1 MNFAPEPSP
10 QSSPLEEE
18 RRRKAPQVSELKSP
32 LPSEGRGQGQ
42 GSKMR
47 SLPMRVLLV
56 GAAGRMGKTV
66 LDLAQNDSD
75 IQITAQSDLGDSIE
89 PEMKSCDV
97 AIDFS
102 QADSI
107 DEICRAALKHG
118 KSLVIG
124 TTGHSQQQRK
134 TIEETARSIPI
145 VLASNFSVGV
155 NVLFWLTQKASEL
168 LGSDFNPD
176 IVETHHKMKKDA
188 PSGTAKT
195 LAEILTAMRNSE
207 IPIESIRQGDVVGE
221 HTVIFSGPGER
232 LELSHRAADRG
243 IFARGALRAAKW
255 IINKPPGLY
264 SMQDVLGL

>member
-1 MNFAPEPSP
+1 
-10 QSSPLEEE
+10 
-18 RRRKAPQVSELKSP
+18 
-32 LPSEGRGQGQ
+32 
-42 GSKMR
+42 
-47 SLPMRVLLV
+47 
-56 GAAGRMGKTV
+56 
-66 LDLAQNDSD
+66 
-75 IQITAQSDLGDSIE
+75 
-89 PEMKSCDV
+89 MKNCDV

-107 DEICRAALKHG
+107 DEVCRAALQHA

-134 TIEETARSIPI
+134 TIEETAHSVAI

-155 NVLFWLTQKASEL
+155 NVLFWLTQKAAEL
-168 LGSDFNPD
+168 LGSDFTPE

-195 LAEILTAMRNSE
+195 LAGFLKAARNSE
-207 IPIESIRQGDVVGE
+207 IPIQSIREGDVVGE

-232 LELSHRAADRG
+232 LELTHRAANRG

-255 IINKPPGLY
+255 IVDKPPRLY

>member
-1 MNFAPEPSP
+1 MK
-10 QSSPLEEE
+10 SS
-18 RRRKAPQVSELKSP
+18 
-32 LPSEGRGQGQ
+32 
-42 GSKMR
+42 
-47 SLPMRVLLV
+47 SLRVLLI

-66 LDLAQNDSD
+66 LDLAQGDAE
-75 IQITAQSDLGDSIE
+75 IEIAAQCDLGDSIE
-89 PEMKSCDV
+89 SPMANCDV

-107 DEICRAALKHG
+107 DEICRAALQHG

-134 TIEETARSIPI
+134 TIEETAHSVPI

-155 NVLFWLTQKASEL
+155 NVLLWLTQKAAEL
-168 LGSDFNPD
+168 LGSAFNPE

-195 LAEILTAMRNSE
+195 LAEILKAVRNSE
-207 IPIESIRQGDVVGE
+207 IPIESIREGDVVGE
-221 HTVIFSGPGER
+221 HIIIFSGPGES
-232 LELSHRAADRG
+232 LELTHRAENRG
-243 IFARGALRAAKW
+243 IFALGALRAAKW
-255 IINKPPGLY
+255 IVYKPPGRY

>member
-1 MNFAPEPSP
+1 M
-10 QSSPLEEE
+10 LI
-18 RRRKAPQVSELKSP
+18 
-32 LPSEGRGQGQ
+32 
-42 GSKMR
+42 
-47 SLPMRVLLV
+47 

-66 LDLAQNDSD
+66 REVAQNDPE
-75 IQITAQSDLGDSIE
+75 IQIAGLCDLGDSIE
-89 PEMKSCDV
+89 LATKNCEV

-107 DEICRAALKHG
+107 DEIGRAASHHG

-134 TIEETARSIPI
+134 TIEETAHSVPI

-155 NVLFWLTQKASEL
+155 NVLFWLTQKAAKL
-168 LGSDFNPD
+168 LGSDFNPE

-195 LAEILTAMRNSE
+195 LAELLKAVRKSE
-207 IPIESIRQGDVVGE
+207 IPIQSIREGDVVGE
-221 HTVIFSGPGER
+221 HTVIFSGLAEHV
-232 LELSHRAADRG
+232 ELTHHAASRD
-243 IFARGALRAAKW
+243 IFALGALRAAKW